1 MVYQSLLSEVTLA
14 IHHSDCPSHQFLL
27 AGFCSEVVA
36 LFPNP
41 IPTAAVT
48 IATSVPML
56 NITAPGINIASL
68 SSAVDVDPMMRS
80 GKPMMTKVMLTTNA
94 IFRRVMNLDRA

>member
-1 MVYQSLLSEVTLA
+1 MSLQSALSEATLA
-14 IHHSDCPSHQFLL
+14 IHHSDCSSHQFLL
-27 AGFCSEVVA
+27 AGFCSEVVT

-80 GKPMMTKVMLTTNA
+80 GKPMMTKVMPTTNA
-94 IFRRVMNLDRA
+94 IFLRVMNLDRA